1 MANSKMTQKDMFKE
15 IIALAK
21 EAGREDI
28 VKFAE
33 GRIEILSRKHSQ
45 SKKKNEANEAIKA
58 VILGTLGEMETPV
71 TVTELQTA
79 NTELNALSN
88 QKVSAMLRALIQ
100 EHKVDKTIKKKTSY
114 FALV

>member
-1 MANSKMTQKDMFKE
+1 MANSKMTQKDMFNE

-21 EAGREDI
+21 DAGREDI
-28 VKFAE
+28 VEFAE

-45 SKKKNEANEAIKA
+45 SKKKNEANEALKT
-58 VILGTLGEMETPV
+58 VILETLEGMNPV
-71 TVTELQTA
+71 TVTELQAT
-79 NTELNALSN
+79 NEELGALSN

-100 EHKVDKTIKKKTSY
+100 EGKVTKTVEKKVSR